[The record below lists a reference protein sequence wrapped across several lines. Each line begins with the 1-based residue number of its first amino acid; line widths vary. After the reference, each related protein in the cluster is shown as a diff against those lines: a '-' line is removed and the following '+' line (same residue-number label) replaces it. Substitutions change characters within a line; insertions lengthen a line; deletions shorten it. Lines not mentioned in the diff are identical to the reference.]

1 MDIILDSSALISVI
15 LNEPNKSKVISLT
28 KNAMLLSSEIIS
40 FEIGNAL
47 INLYKRRRITEEQ
60 VLEAYKIYTSIP
72 IRTINVNIEKAL
84 KIACKYNLY
93 AYDAYYLE
101 IAHRLKLPLITFDEL
116 MKKTGA
122 SMKIFIMENLSEEE
136 E

>member
-15 LNEPNKSKVISLT
+15 LNEPNKSKVVSLT
-28 KNAMLLSSEIIS
+28 KNAMLLSSEVIS

-47 INLYKRRRITEEQ
+47 INLYRRRRITEEQ

-72 IRTINVNIEKAL
+72 IRTVNVNIEKAL

-122 SMKIFIMENLSEEE
+122 SMKIFVMENLSEEE